1 MEDFWR
7 ALLNGLGDD
16 SGGTAVVTW
25 ALILFMVALLSAVL
39 FIEVF

>member
-16 SGGTAVVTW
+16 SGGTALVTRALVISTVV
-25 ALILFMVALLSAVL
+25 LLLAVL
-39 FIEVF
+39 FIEMF